1 MSPAHAAGESKH
13 HLDAGLKVLICSITG
28 FHSACS
34 VSVRGPATAGGVV
47 AQDVV
52 QRGIGTPSELPQ
64 GGARG
69 LHPRRKREARPD
81 TTTGSPSRRP
91 N

>member
-1 MSPAHAAGESKH
+1 MSPAHAACESKH

-34 VSVRGPATAGGVV
+34 VSVRGRDGRGVV

-52 QRGIGTPSELPQ
+52 QPISE
-64 GGARG
+64 
-69 LHPRRKREARPD
+69 RRRNYQREARR
-81 TTTGSPSRRP
+81 GSAPP
-91 N
+91 